1 MTRAKELLNEIQAKR
16 PASKSA
22 EQLATE
28 AMERVVRKMCTSAF
42 DRGCRVGYAKGFE
55 AGVKAAMPIDTP
67 ELLV

>member
-1 MTRAKELLNEIQAKR
+1 MTRAKELLDEIQSKH
-16 PASKSA
+16 ASKSP

-28 AMERVVRKMCTSAF
+28 ALAKVQKMCRSAF
-42 DRGCRVGYAKGFE
+42 DKGCAVGYAKGFE